1 LERGMT
7 DKLITARADQMTPLE
22 FMDTIGMSSPEK
34 RAKRQAEL
42 RAQCIRA
49 IEGGDLYGWPP
60 LLVEE
65 CRQIMAVERDLR
77 FTMELQRKDA
87 A

>member
-1 LERGMT
+1 
-7 DKLITARADQMTPLE
+7 MTPLE
-22 FMDTIGMSSPEK
+22 FMDAIGMSSPEK
-34 RAKRQAEL
+34 RAARQAEN
-42 RAQCIRA
+42 REQCIRA
-49 IEGGDLYGWPP
+49 IEAGDTYGWPP

-65 CRQIMAVERDLR
+65 CRAIMAVERDLR